1 MFRIRCGSAAD
12 SGASSSPAD
21 AVCSGSGSDSVRC
34 GSAASDSQADIHLH
48 NESSRFLP
56 PFAVDVA
63 LVFACDTSLCL
74 AILSESGE
82 KRA

>member
-1 MFRIRCGSAAD
+1 MFRIRCGSAAG
-12 SGASSSPAD
+12 SGASSAPAD
-21 AVCSGSGSDSVRC
+21 AVCSGSDSVRC